1 MGQLLIVRK
10 SGNKSKRISLL
21 IYFNLINKSILQVLV
36 KTLLVYLNILFSI
49 VKWFIKK
56 KKILS

>member
-21 IYFNLINKSILQVLV
+21 IYLNLINKKYITSFSKNTFSIL
-36 KTLLVYLNILFSI
+36 KHI
-49 VKWFIKK
+49 VFN
-56 KKILS
+56 S